1 MHEFMTGLVVTR
13 LHECICI
20 PVSLQ
25 PHWLLIKLLASQTKT
40 LICSVFLTSNIMT
53 YPRPVLKSPPNVL
66 VATRR
71 GVFLSIAFSCVM
83 VLWFMSCIEPNRLVQ
98 HVLRDS
104 FAARDVQSINQPFS
118 GSVNLSLSRWVDA
131 PTINS
136 YSLTAILP
144 LTVQSLPALD
154 HILESFFDHPPELH
168 EVIVT
173 CPGSILAS
181 TRGIVR
187 KVVSLTSTKG
197 RRHPEISLHSWMDG
211 MDQATGVLHM
221 AALHASTE
229 WVLLLDERGL
239 QSMDSQNK
247 ALLLTPHAVP
257 FPVGP
262 RGVVS
267 APENISC
274 LLPSKTPQAA
284 SYLIPPLVIPSV
296 LIQEETLHS
305 YVSGVWVALG
315 KRMLESSQGMLGGVV
330 IGFEDTE
337 DWCPIALATH
347 RSSLLGLDTKNG
359 SHNPGNVSKRYSGRF
374 VIIFPSVD
382 DLRLFSFVACSLQSA
397 GHLVQVVIY
406 TTGRD
411 YNDMGSPTARTLVAP
426 DCRLRYDKSI
436 VPEWMNDFYD
446 RPDAVV
452 SIAEKDEFN
461 THLSTILEQSGR
473 GSPIIRIPRTD
484 LPYCQW
490 MISLSLEEWRSGSVF
505 P

>member
-1 MHEFMTGLVVTR
+1 
-13 LHECICI
+13 
-20 PVSLQ
+20 
-25 PHWLLIKLLASQTKT
+25 
-40 LICSVFLTSNIMT
+40 MT
-53 YPRPVLKSPPNVL
+53 YPMPVLKSRPNVL

-71 GVFLSIAFSCVM
+71 GVFLSIAFSCVV
-83 VLWFMSCIEPNRLVQ
+83 VLWFMSFIEPHRPVQ

-104 FAARDVQSINQPFS
+104 FAARNLNVPSINQPFS
-118 GSVNLSLSRWVDA
+118 GSVKLSLSSWVDA
-131 PTINS
+131 PTVDS
-136 YSLTAILP
+136 HSLTAILP
-144 LTVQSLPALD
+144 LTVKSLPALD

-181 TRGIVR
+181 TRRIVR

-197 RRHPEISLHSWMDG
+197 RRHPEFSLHSWIDG

-267 APENISC
+267 TPTNISC
-274 LLPSKTPQAA
+274 LMPSKTPQAA

-305 YVSGVWVALG
+305 HVSGVWVALG
-315 KRMLESSQGMLGGVV
+315 ERMLESSQGMLGGVV
-330 IGFEDTE
+330 IGFQGTE
-337 DWCPIALATH
+337 DWCPIALSTH
-347 RSSLLGLDTKNG
+347 HSSLLVLDTMNG

-411 YNDMGSPTARTLVAP
+411 YKDMGSPTARILVAP
-426 DCRLRYDKSI
+426 DCRLQYEIAPLDVLACPSDPSYDKS
-436 VPEWMNDFYD
+436 VVSEWMNDFYD

-452 SIAEKDEFN
+452 TVAEKDKFN